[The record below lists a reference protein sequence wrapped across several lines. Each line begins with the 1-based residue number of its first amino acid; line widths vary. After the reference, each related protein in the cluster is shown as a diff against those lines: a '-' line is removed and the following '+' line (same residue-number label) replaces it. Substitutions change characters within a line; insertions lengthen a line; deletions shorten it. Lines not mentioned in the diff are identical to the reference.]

1 MPLILTRKQS
11 MWLGLGLLGSFF
23 LVSGAIIYQ
32 RNQARIPTQ
41 DASLSKE
48 AIEGAPDLAP
58 TSAPQ
63 NQETPAAGVGFVLNQ
78 FHRSL
83 VRDGKIVW
91 EIFGK
96 KGVYDAASNKAHV
109 DSPDLT
115 VIRDNGDIIHLTAD
129 RADISLAGTD
139 LSKADLFDN
148 VVVTYKGNTTI
159 KTSRA
164 SYDKTTGRV
173 EIPVP
178 MELDG
183 PMFNVQGNSSVALVE
198 PQEITIRDGVH
209 TIIKPRTK

>member
-11 MWLGLGLLGSFF
+11 IWLGLGLLGSFF
-23 LVSGAIIYQ
+23 LGSGAIIYQ
-32 RNQARIPTQ
+32 RNQTRIPTQ
-41 DASLSKE
+41 NSTLSKE
-48 AIEGAPDLAP
+48 TIEGAHDPAP
-58 TSAPQ
+58 TVAPQ
-63 NQETPAAGVGFVLNQ
+63 SQETPSAGLGFVLNE

-83 VRDGKIVW
+83 VRDGKVVW

-96 KGVYDAASNKAHV
+96 KGVYNAIANQAHV
-109 DSPDLT
+109 DSPNLT
-115 VIRDNGDIIHLTAD
+115 VNRDNGDVIHLTAD
-129 RADISLAGTD
+129 RADISLTGAD

-148 VVVTYKGNTTI
+148 VIVTYKGNTTI

-178 MELDG
+178 LELDG
-183 PMFNVQGNSSVALVE
+183 PMFNVKGNSSIALIE

-209 TIIKPRTK
+209 TVIKPRTK

>member
-1 MPLILTRKQS
+1 M
-11 MWLGLGLLGSFF
+11 
-23 LVSGAIIYQ
+23 
-32 RNQARIPTQ
+32 
-41 DASLSKE
+41 
-48 AIEGAPDLAP
+48 
-58 TSAPQ
+58 
-63 NQETPAAGVGFVLNQ
+63 
-78 FHRSL
+78 
-83 VRDGKIVW
+83 W